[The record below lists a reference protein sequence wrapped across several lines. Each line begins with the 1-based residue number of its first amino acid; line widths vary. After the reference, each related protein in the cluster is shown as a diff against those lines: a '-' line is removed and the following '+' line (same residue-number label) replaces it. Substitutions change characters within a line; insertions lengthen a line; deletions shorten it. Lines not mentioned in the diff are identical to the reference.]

1 MSLILCPE
9 CNAQISDKSTV
20 CICCG
25 CPLSMSSNIDVE
37 IKLIENQLFDLQTT
51 LQQKKS
57 HNEIYDKL
65 ISLFATVHKKICYE
79 SNSQYDDLLF
89 IMIKHLCYSVNIIT
103 HSIVT
108 QYFKLIEMKYVTEK
122 GYTKSIEL
130 IQDTIKNSNRHIIY
144 WFPIYQL
151 LENAPDDNKKYL
163 QSILQEPNAFGQ
175 SKINDIYSYAEKYLS
190 GELRINNK
198 VHNESNIPK
207 CPTCG
212 STNICK
218 ISTGKKALGFVTV
231 GIFSSNFGKTMECK
245 QCGYKW

>member
-9 CNAQISDKSTV
+9 CNEKISDKSTV
-20 CICCG
+20 CIHCG
-25 CPLSMSSNIDVE
+25 CPLSISSSIDTE
-37 IKLIENQLFDLQTT
+37 IELIENQLFDLQTA
-51 LQQKKS
+51 LKQKKS

-65 ISLFATVHKKICYE
+65 SSLFATVHKKICYKP
-79 SNSQYDDLLF
+79 NHQYDDLLF
-89 IMIKHLCYSVNIIT
+89 ITTKHLCYSMNTIT

-108 QYFKLIEMKYVTEK
+108 RYFSLIEMKYITEK
-122 GYTKSIEL
+122 GYTKTIEL
-130 IQDTIKNSNRHIIY
+130 IHDTIKNSFRHIIY

-175 SKINDIYSYAEKYLS
+175 PKINDIYSYAEKYLS

-198 VHNESNIPK
+198 VHIESNTPK

-212 STNICK
+212 STNVSK
-218 ISTGKKALGFVTV
+218 ISTAKKAFGFAAV
-231 GIFSSNFGKTMECK
+231 GVFSSNFGKTMKCK
-245 QCGYKW
+245 NCGHKW